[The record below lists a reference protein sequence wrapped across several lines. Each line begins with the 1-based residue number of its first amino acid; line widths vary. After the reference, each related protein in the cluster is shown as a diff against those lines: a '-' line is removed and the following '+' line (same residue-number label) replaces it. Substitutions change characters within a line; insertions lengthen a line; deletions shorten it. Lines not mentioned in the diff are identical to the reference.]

1 MLCLHVLQFALQLE
15 EKDQEL
21 TNVIFDLRADIT
33 SLWTRLEVPASEQEL
48 FLNNCDGPKP
58 SIIIM
63 VRGTL
68 ITLCCSKPM

>member
-1 MLCLHVLQFALQLE
+1 MCIELQFALQLE

-58 SIIIM
+58 SIIVM
-63 VRGTL
+63 VRATL
-68 ITLCCSKPM
+68 ITLCCEIPM